1 MIKSMTGF
9 GSASPEAGHPHTWD
23 IRSVN
28 SRFLDI
34 KWHLPTMLRAQES
47 RWEKIVR
54 SAAERGRLD
63 ITLSLGVSS
72 GENDR
77 QRRINLDA
85 AAAGTMLDQL
95 ADLAVTRG
103 LKFEPDLNL
112 LLTISPLWNDSDNSA
127 EKNFMEDLDQGL
139 KQALDAWNHSRET
152 EGFNLAAD
160 LHERFGRLGEW
171 SKAIALRAPEVKEEK
186 FQTMRSRIEG
196 VLEKYAVEGDA
207 SRMIQEL
214 AVLSDRLDISEEMTR
229 LASHLGQL
237 KDLLARGGEI
247 GKRLDFIIQ
256 ECFREIN
263 TCGNKA
269 QDSTISLLVVDA
281 KTELEKCREQVQNIE

>member
-9 GSASPEAGHPHTWD
+9 GGASPEASRPHTWE

-54 SAAERGRLD
+54 SAAGRGRLD
-63 ITLSLGVSS
+63 ITLSLGLSG
-72 GENDR
+72 GENAPR
-77 QRRINLDA
+77 RRINLDA
-85 AAAGTMLDQL
+85 DVASAMLDQL
-95 ADLAVTRG
+95 AGLAASRG
-103 LKFEPDLNL
+103 LKFEPDPNL
-112 LLTISPLWNDSDNSA
+112 LLTIAHLWNDSGNSA
-127 EKNFMEDLDQGL
+127 EENFMDDLDRGL
-139 KQALDAWNHSRET
+139 NLALTAWNHSREA

-160 LHERFGRLGEW
+160 LHERFGRLEEW

-186 FQTMRSRIEG
+186 FRNMRSRIER
-196 VLEKYAVEGDA
+196 VLEKYAVESDT

-214 AVLSDRLDISEEMTR
+214 AILSDRLDISEEMTR
-229 LASHLGQL
+229 LASHFGQMEE
-237 KDLLARGGEI
+237 LLACGGEI

-269 QDSTISLLVVDA
+269 QDSAISRLVVDA
-281 KTELEKCREQVQNIE
+281 KTELEKCREQVQNLE